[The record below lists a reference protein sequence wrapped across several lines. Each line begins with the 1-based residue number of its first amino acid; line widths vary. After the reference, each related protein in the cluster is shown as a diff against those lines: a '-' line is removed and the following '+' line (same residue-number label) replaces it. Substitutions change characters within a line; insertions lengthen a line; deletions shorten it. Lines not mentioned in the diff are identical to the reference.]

1 MVCALGTISDGNLRS
16 VSLTLADI
24 VGIFEDRYD
33 PAWAE
38 PWDAVGL
45 VCGDPE
51 AEIRRVFDRLVSR
64 GVPPAGPS
72 AP

>member
-1 MVCALGTISDGNLRS
+1 MVCALRVISNGNLRS

-24 VGIFEDRYD
+24 VGIFEKRYD

-38 PWDAVGL
+38 SWDAVGL

-51 AEIRRVFDRLVSR
+51 AGSSPWTPSPRSPTRRSN
-64 GVPPAGPS
+64 G
-72 AP
+72 APT